1 MLFLSGPQI
10 LVLENPN
17 DGPLFEIFY
26 EKYNG
31 LVYHIAYEHVQNK
44 ESAEDCTQEV
54 FLQLAKN
61 FHNINRDFDDKS
73 VLNYVRIVSK
83 NIAID
88 TYRKDKKHSSRVVDT
103 EVSEFL
109 NLKEEDFDIFD
120 EIQLKDAINSLSPEI
135 RTVFYMKYVCN
146 YTGEEISK
154 ALNISKPLV
163 RKRCMLGMQRVKAYI
178 EGEQNE

>member
-1 MLFLSGPQI
+1 MLSMFFA
-10 LVLENPN
+10 VLENPN
-17 DGPLFEIFY
+17 DEPLFEIFY
-26 EKYNG
+26 EKYHR
-31 LVYHIAYEHVQNK
+31 LVYHIAYVHVKNR

-88 TYRKDKKHSSRVVDT
+88 NYRKDKKHADRVIEADVTDVFGLT
-103 EVSEFL
+103 ER
-109 NLKEEDFDIFD
+109 DFDIFD

-135 RTVFYMKYVCN
+135 QNVFYLKYVCN
-146 YTGEEISK
+146 YSGEEISK

-163 RKRCMLGMQRVKAYI
+163 RKRCMLGMQRVRAYL
-178 EGEQNE
+178 EGEENE

>member
-1 MLFLSGPQI
+1 MLSMFFA
-10 LVLENPN
+10 VLENPN
-17 DGPLFEIFY
+17 DEPLFEIFY

-120 EIQLKDAINSLSPEI
+120 EILPLLK
-135 RTVFYMKYVCN
+135 KYKIQYLFV
-146 YTGEEISK
+146 T
-154 ALNISKPLV
+154 
-163 RKRCMLGMQRVKAYI
+163 
-178 EGEQNE
+178 NEYVADTLESHHHKVVLQSNEKYKSYKLFELKK